1 MYVRKRTGEIVP
13 FNKDKIITAIN
24 KALIEV
30 DGHLYETDTAEDIAN
45 DIERILSYTNEFE
58 SFKD

>member
-30 DGHLYETDTAEDIAN
+30 DGQLYETDTAEDIAD
-45 DIERILSYTNEFE
+45 DIERILSYVDEFE

>member
-1 MYVRKRTGEIVP
+1 VYIRKRTGEIVP

-30 DGHLYETDTAEDIAN
+30 DG
-45 DIERILSYTNEFE
+45 
-58 SFKD
+58 

>member
-13 FNKDKIITAIN
+13 FHKGKIIAAIN

-30 DGHLYETDTAEDIAN
+30 DGRLYETDTAEDIAN
-45 DIERILSYTNEFE
+45 DIEHILLYTNEFE